1 MFWRGEVAK
10 YIRLH
15 GKSVMEYSSVKPNM
29 APKEKK
35 LKVVFAD
42 PPFGPEA
49 KGEAVTES
57 PNLGILYIIGYAK
70 PRLPNVEFTYLEPFL
85 SMDEHLAKVKA
96 IKPDVY
102 AISFTT
108 PRRELSFETISKVKA
123 LGLDMLMVAGGAHPT
138 IDPHDVLNNT
148 AVEVCIVGEGEET
161 TTELLKKV
169 QNREPVTDVVGTVN
183 KQKNNGVRPLLKDI
197 DFFPAWNMVDFNNYD
212 VAVSKKKRMAYMLP
226 IRGCP
231 NYCTYCS
238 NPVWKLEKPWIRQ
251 RSPKSIADEV
261 QYLYGRGIR
270 EIYLRSDTFNV
281 DIKWCLQVCDEIA
294 KLNLKGITFQ
304 CNLRADKLTD
314 ELAKRF
320 SDIHVWL
327 VHIGLESANDRVL
340 KGIGKNA
347 TQADN
352 VHTLELLKKYRIKV
366 YGFLML
372 YNAWESN
379 GKLEYETLQEV
390 NNTLDFAKL
399 CLRDNLIEYISWSI
413 TNPIIGS
420 KLYHIAKKYGIDA
433 YNVKIGN
440 CMHLPGISEE
450 QMVEHVKQGMIL
462 QLLNGIQKGM
472 ITKKSYKRA
481 AQKAVK
487 ILNM

>member
-1 MFWRGEVAK
+1 MPAQ
-10 YIRLH
+10 
-15 GKSVMEYSSVKPNM
+15 
-29 APKEKK
+29 KK
-35 LKVVFAD
+35 FKVVFAD
-42 PPFGPEA
+42 PPFGRESR
-49 KGEAVTES
+49 GEAVTES
-57 PNLGILYIIGYAK
+57 PNLGILYIIGYARE
-70 PRLPNVEFTYLEPFL
+70 RLPEVEFFYLEPFL
-85 SMDEHLAKVKA
+85 SIEEHLKKVEE
-96 IKPDVY
+96 IKPDIY

-108 PRRELSFETISKVKA
+108 PRRDLSFETINKVKA
-123 LGLDMLMVAGGAHPT
+123 LGLKMLMVAGGAHPT
-138 IDPHDVLNNT
+138 IDPQDVLKNT
-148 AVEVCIVGEGEET
+148 PVEVCIRGEGEET
-161 TTELLKKV
+161 TTELIKKLLS
-169 QNREPVTDVVGTVN
+169 NEPVTDVSGTVN
-183 KQKNNGVRPLLKDI
+183 RQKNNGLRPLLKDI
-197 DFFPAWNMVDFNNYD
+197 DFFPAWDLIDFENYEA
-212 VAVSKKKRMAYMLP
+212 AVSKKRRMAYLLP

-251 RSPKSIADEV
+251 RSPKNIADEV
-261 QYLYGRGIR
+261 NYLYGRGIR

-281 DIKWCLQVCDEIA
+281 DIKWCLQVCDEIK
-294 KLNLKGITFQ
+294 KLNLKGMTFQ
-304 CNLRADKLTD
+304 CNLRADKLND
-314 ELAKRF
+314 ELAQKLR
-320 SDIHVWL
+320 DIKVWL

-347 TQADN
+347 SQADN
-352 VHTLELLKKYRIKV
+352 VRTLELLKKYGVKV

-372 YNAWESN
+372 YNAWETD
-379 GKLEYETLQEV
+379 GKLQHETPEEV
-390 NNTLDFAKL
+390 NNTFEFAKN

-420 KLYHIAKKYGIDA
+420 KLHDIAQKYGIA
-433 YNVKIGN
+433 THNVKIGN
-440 CMHLPGISEE
+440 CMRLPGVTEQ

>member
-1 MFWRGEVAK
+1 VTK
-10 YIRLH
+10 QNIVPQ
-15 GKSVMEYSSVKPNM
+15 K
-29 APKEKK
+29 KK
-35 LKVVFAD
+35 LRVVFAD
-42 PPFGPEA
+42 PPFGREC

-57 PNLGILYIIGYAK
+57 PNLGILYIIGYSK
-70 PRLPNVEFTYLEPFL
+70 PRLPDVEFTYLEPFL
-85 SMDEHLAKVKA
+85 SMDEHLEKIKQ

-108 PRRELSFETISKVKA
+108 PRRELSFETIVNVKA
-123 LGLDMLMVAGGAHPT
+123 IGLKTLMIAGGAHPT
-138 IDPHDVLNNT
+138 IDPQDVLKNT
-148 AVEVCIVGEGEET
+148 PIEVCIMGEGEET
-161 TTELLKKV
+161 TTELIKKV
-169 QNREPVTDVVGTVN
+169 QAKEPIIDIVGTVN
-183 KQKNNGVRPLLKDI
+183 NHKNNGVRPLLKDI
-197 DFFPAWNMVDFNNYD
+197 DFFPAWDLIDFENYD
-212 VAVSKKKRMAYMLP
+212 IAVSKKKRMAYLLP

-251 RSPKSIADEV
+251 RSPKNIAEEIN
-261 QYLYGRGIR
+261 YLYGRGIR
-270 EIYLRSDTFNV
+270 EVYLRSDTFNV
-281 DIKWCLQVCDEIA
+281 DIKWCLEVCGEIE
-294 KLNLKGITFQ
+294 KLHLKGMTFQ
-304 CNLRADKLTD
+304 CNLRADKLNN
-314 ELAKRF
+314 ELARRL

-352 VHTLELLKKYRIKV
+352 IRTLELLKKYNIKV

-372 YNAWESN
+372 YNAWETN
-379 GKLEYETLQEV
+379 GKLEYETPKEV
-390 NNTLDFAKL
+390 NNTLEFAKT

-420 KLYHIAKKYGIDA
+420 KLYNIAKKFDIAA

-440 CMHLPGISEE
+440 CMRLPGISEQ

-472 ITKKSYKRA
+472 ITKKSYRRA

-487 ILNM
+487 ILDM

>member
-1 MFWRGEVAK
+1 MESEYWIAV
-10 YIRLH
+10 
-15 GKSVMEYSSVKPNM
+15 SVTQQNM
-29 APKEKK
+29 APLEKK
-35 LKVVFAD
+35 FKVVFAD
-42 PPFGPEA
+42 PPFGREC

-57 PNLGILYIIGYAK
+57 PNLGILYIIGYARE
-70 PRLPNVEFTYLEPFL
+70 RLSQVEFHYLEPFL
-85 SMDEHLAKVKA
+85 SMEEHLQKVKE

-102 AISFTT
+102 ALSFTT
-108 PRRELSFETISKVKA
+108 PRRELSFETIVQING
-123 LGLDMLMVAGGAHPT
+123 LGLNMLMAAGGAHPT
-138 IDPHDVLNNT
+138 IDPQDVLKNT
-148 AVEVCIVGEGEET
+148 PIDVCIIGEGEET
-161 TTELLKKV
+161 TTELIRQV
-169 QNREPVTDVVGTVN
+169 QANKPITDVVGTVN
-183 KQKNNGVRPLLKDI
+183 RQKNNGIRPLLKDI
-197 DFFPAWNMVDFNNYD
+197 DFFPAWDIIDFENYD
-212 VAVSKKKRMAYMLP
+212 VAVSRKKRMAYLLP

-251 RSPKSIADEV
+251 RSPKNIAEEIR
-261 QYLYGRGIR
+261 YLYDRGIR

-281 DIKWCLQVCDEIA
+281 DVKWCLEVCNEIE
-294 KLNLKGITFQ
+294 KLHLKDMTFQ

-314 ELAKRF
+314 ELAQRLH
-320 SDIHVWL
+320 DIHVWL

-352 VHTLELLKKYRIKV
+352 VRTLELLKKHHIKV

-372 YNAWESN
+372 YNAWETK
-379 GKLEYETLQEV
+379 GKLEYETPEEV
-390 NNTLDFAKL
+390 NNTLEFAKT

-420 KLYHIAKKYGIDA
+420 KLFDIAKKFDIAA

-440 CMHLPGISEE
+440 CMRLPGISEQ

>member
-1 MFWRGEVAK
+1 
-10 YIRLH
+10 
-15 GKSVMEYSSVKPNM
+15 M
-29 APKEKK
+29 APPQNK

-42 PPFGPEA
+42 PPFGRES

-70 PRLPNVEFTYLEPFL
+70 PRLSEVEFHYLEPFL
-85 SMDEHLAKVKA
+85 SMQEHLQKVMK
-96 IKPDVY
+96 IEPDVY

-108 PRRELSFETISKVKA
+108 PRRDLSFETIAKVKA
-123 LGLDMLMVAGGAHPT
+123 LGLKMLMVAGGAHPT
-138 IDPHDVLNNT
+138 IDPQDVLNNT
-148 AVEVCIVGEGEET
+148 PIEVCIRGEGEET
-161 TTELLKKV
+161 VTELLKRIVEK
-169 QNREPVTDVVGTVN
+169 RPVDDIVGTVN
-183 KQKNNGVRPLLKDI
+183 VQQDNGIRPLLKDI
-197 DFFPAWNMVDFNNYD
+197 DFFPAWDIIDFENYD

-251 RSPKSIADEV
+251 RSPKNIAEEV
-261 QYLYGRGIR
+261 NYLYSRGIR

-281 DIKWCLQVCDEIA
+281 DIKWCLETLSEIE
-294 KLNLKGITFQ
+294 KLKLRGMTFQ
-304 CNLRADKLTD
+304 CNLRADKLND
-314 ELAKRF
+314 ELAKKLQ
-320 SDIHVWL
+320 DVNVWL

-340 KGIGKNA
+340 KGIGKNV
-347 TQADN
+347 TQIDN
-352 VHTLELLKKYRIKV
+352 VRTLELLKKYHIKV

-372 YNAWESN
+372 YNAWETN
-379 GKLEYETLQEV
+379 GKLEYESPEEV
-390 NNTLDFAKL
+390 TNTLKFAKE

-420 KLYHIAKKYGIDA
+420 KLYHIAEKYGIA
-433 YNVKIGN
+433 THNVKIGN
-440 CMHLPGISEE
+440 CMSLPGISEQ
-450 QMVEHVKQGMIL
+450 QMVEDVKQGMIL
-462 QLLNGIQKGM
+462 QLLNGIQRGL

>member
-1 MFWRGEVAK
+1 MAV
-10 YIRLH
+10 
-15 GKSVMEYSSVKPNM
+15 SVKEQNM
-29 APKEKK
+29 APIEKK

-42 PPFGPEA
+42 PPFGRES

-70 PRLPNVEFTYLEPFL
+70 KRLPEVEFYYLEPFL
-85 SMDEHLAKVKA
+85 SMEEHLEKIRQ

-108 PRRELSFETISKVKA
+108 PRKELAYETISKVKN
-123 LGLDMLMVAGGAHPT
+123 LGLKMLIAAGGAHPT
-138 IDPHDVLNNT
+138 IAPSDVLNT
-148 AVEVCIVGEGEET
+148 AKVDVCIVGEGEET
-161 TTELLKKV
+161 TYELLKKISKN
-169 QNREPVTDVVGTVN
+169 QPITDVLGTIN
-183 KQKNNGVRPLLKDI
+183 AQKNNGIRPLLKDI
-197 DFFPAWNMVDFNNYD
+197 DFLPAWEMIDFENYD
-212 VAVSKKKRMAYMLP
+212 IAVSKKKRMAYMLP

-238 NPVWKLEKPWIRQ
+238 NPVWKLEKPWVRQ
-251 RSPKSIADEV
+251 RSPQNIAEEIN
-261 QYLYGRGIR
+261 YLYGKGIR

-281 DIKWCLQVCDEIA
+281 DIKWCLEVCDEIE
-294 KLNLKGITFQ
+294 KLNLKGMTFQ
-304 CNLRADKLTD
+304 CNLRADKLND
-314 ELAKRF
+314 ELAQRLH
-320 SDIHVWL
+320 DIHVWL

-347 TQADN
+347 KQADN
-352 VHTLELLKKYRIKV
+352 IRTLELLKKHHIKV

-372 YNAWESN
+372 YNAWETN
-379 GKLEYETLQEV
+379 GKLEYETPEEV
-390 NNTLDFAKL
+390 NNTLEFAKT

-420 KLYHIAKKYGIDA
+420 KLYDIAKKFDIA
-433 YNVKIGN
+433 SYNVKIGN
-440 CMHLPGISEE
+440 CMRLPDISEQ

>member
-1 MFWRGEVAK
+1 
-10 YIRLH
+10 
-15 GKSVMEYSSVKPNM
+15 M
-29 APKEKK
+29 ATTPKK

-42 PPFGPEA
+42 PPFGIEA

-57 PNLGILYIIGYAK
+57 PNLGILYIISYVRELLSG
-70 PRLPNVEFTYLEPFL
+70 VEFHYLEPFL
-85 SMDEHLAKVKA
+85 SMQEHIQKVQE

-108 PRRELSFETISKVKA
+108 PRRDLSFETINKVKA
-123 LGLDMLMVAGGAHPT
+123 LGLKMLMVSGGAHPT
-138 IDPHDVLNNT
+138 IDPQDVLKNT
-148 AVEVCIVGEGEET
+148 PIDVCIMGEGEET
-161 TTELLKKV
+161 TTELLKRV
-169 QNREPVTDVVGTVN
+169 QANQPITDVVGTVN
-183 KQKNNGVRPLLKDI
+183 KQKNNGIRPLLKDI
-197 DFFPAWNMVDFNNYD
+197 DFFPAWDMIDFENYD
-212 VAVSKKKRMAYMLP
+212 VAVSRKKRMAYMLP

-251 RSPKSIADEV
+251 RSPKNIAEEV
-261 QYLYGRGIR
+261 NYLYGRGIR

-281 DIKWCLQVCDEIA
+281 DIKWCLETLNEIE
-294 KLNLKGITFQ
+294 KLKLKGMAFQ
-304 CNLRADKLTD
+304 CNLRADKLND
-314 ELAKRF
+314 ELAKKLQ
-320 SDIHVWL
+320 DVNVWL

-347 TQADN
+347 TQTDN
-352 VHTLELLKKYRIKV
+352 VHTLELLKKYHIKV

-372 YNAWESN
+372 YNAWEAN
-379 GKLEYETLQEV
+379 GKLEYETPEEV
-390 NNTLDFAKL
+390 NKTLKFAKE

-420 KLYHIAKKYGIDA
+420 KLYHIAEKYGIA
-433 YNVKIGN
+433 TYNVKIGN
-440 CMHLPGISEE
+440 CMRLPGISEQ

>member
-1 MFWRGEVAK
+1 MTNYFGETYK
-10 YIRLH
+10 
-15 GKSVMEYSSVKPNM
+15 M
-29 APKEKK
+29 APSEKK

-42 PPFGPEA
+42 PPFGSEA

-57 PNLGILYIIGYAK
+57 PNLGILYIISYAK
-70 PRLPNVEFTYLEPFL
+70 SRLSNVEFTYLEPFL
-85 SMDEHLAKVKA
+85 SMEEHLAKVKQ

-108 PRRELSFETISKVKA
+108 PRRELSFETINNVKA
-123 LGLDMLMVAGGAHPT
+123 LGLNLLMVAGGAHPT
-138 IDPHDVLNNT
+138 IDPKDVLNST

-161 TTELLKKV
+161 TTELLKKI
-169 QNREPVTDVVGTVN
+169 QNKEPITNVVGTAN
-183 KQKNNGVRPLLKDI
+183 KQKNNGLRPLLKDI
-197 DFFPAWNMVDFNNYD
+197 DFLPAWEIIDFNNYD

-251 RSPKSIADEV
+251 RSPNNIAIEV
-261 QYLYGRGIR
+261 AYLYNRGIR

-281 DIKWCLQVCDEIA
+281 DIKWCLQVCDEIE
-294 KLNLKGITFQ
+294 KLNLKGMTFQ
-304 CNLRADKLTD
+304 CNLRADKLTE
-314 ELAKRF
+314 ELSERLRK
-320 SDIHVWL
+320 INVWL

-352 VHTLELLKKYRIKV
+352 IRTLELLKVHNIKV

-372 YNAWESN
+372 YNAWETN
-379 GKLEYETLQEV
+379 GKLEYETPEEV
-390 NNTLDFAKL
+390 NNTLEFAKT

-433 YNVKIGN
+433 HNVKIGN
-440 CMHLPGISEE
+440 CMHLPGISED

>member
-1 MFWRGEVAK
+1 MD
-10 YIRLH
+10 YI
-15 GKSVMEYSSVKPNM
+15 SVNKENM
-29 APKEKK
+29 TPTQKK

-42 PPFGPEA
+42 PPFGRES

-70 PRLPNVEFTYLEPFL
+70 PRLPNIEFYYLEPFL
-85 SMDEHLAKVKA
+85 SMEEHVEKVRE

-108 PRRELSFETISKVKA
+108 PRRDLSFETIAKVKE
-123 LGLDMLMVAGGAHPT
+123 LRLDMLMVAGGAHPT
-138 IDPHDVLNNT
+138 IDPQDVLKNT
-148 AVEVCIVGEGEET
+148 PIEICIVGEGEET
-161 TTELLKKV
+161 TAELLKKI
-169 QNREPVTDVVGTVN
+169 QAKQPVTDVVGTVN
-183 KQKNNGVRPLLKDI
+183 LQKNNGVRPLLKDI
-197 DFFPAWNMVDFNNYD
+197 DFFPAWDMIDFENYD
-212 VAVSKKKRMAYMLP
+212 IAVSKKKRMAYLLP

-238 NPVWKLEKPWIRQ
+238 NPVWKLEKPWVRQ
-251 RSPKSIADEV
+251 RSPKNIAEEIN
-261 QYLYGRGIR
+261 YLYGRGIR

-281 DIKWCLQVCDEIA
+281 DIKWCLEVCIEIE
-294 KLNLKGITFQ
+294 KLHLKGMTFQ
-304 CNLRADKLTD
+304 CNLRADKLND
-314 ELAKRF
+314 ELSQKL

-352 VHTLELLKKYRIKV
+352 IRTLELLKKYGIKV

-372 YNAWESN
+372 YNAWEAN
-379 GKLEYETLQEV
+379 GKLEHETPQEV
-390 NNTLDFAKL
+390 NNTLEFARK
-399 CLRDNLIEYISWSI
+399 CLSENLIEYISWSI

-420 KLYHIAKKYGIDA
+420 KLHDIAKKFDIAA

-440 CMHLPGISEE
+440 CMRLPDVSEQ

-472 ITKKSYKRA
+472 ITKKNKRA
-481 AQKAVK
+481 AQKAAK

>member
-1 MFWRGEVAK
+1 MAV
-10 YIRLH
+10 
-15 GKSVMEYSSVKPNM
+15 SVKEQKM
-29 APKEKK
+29 ATIKK

-42 PPFGPEA
+42 PPFGIES

-70 PRLPNVEFTYLEPFL
+70 ARLPEVEFFYLEPFL
-85 SMDEHLAKVKA
+85 SMEEHLEKVKQ
-96 IKPDVY
+96 IQPDVY

-108 PRRELSFETISKVKA
+108 PRRDLSFETIAKVKA
-123 LGLDMLMVAGGAHPT
+123 LGLKMLMVAGGAHPT
-138 IDPHDVLNNT
+138 IDPQDVLKNT
-148 AVEVCIVGEGEET
+148 PVDVCIVGEGEET
-161 TTELLKKV
+161 TTELIRKV
-169 QNREPVTDVVGTVN
+169 QTKESISDVIGTVN
-183 KQKNNGVRPLLKDI
+183 KQKNNGIRPLLKDLDFLPAWDLI
-197 DFFPAWNMVDFNNYD
+197 DFENYD
-212 VAVSKKKRMAYMLP
+212 IAVSKKKRMAYLLP

-238 NPVWKLEKPWIRQ
+238 NPVWKLEKPWVRQ
-251 RSPKSIADEV
+251 RSPKNIAEEIN
-261 QYLYGRGIR
+261 YLYGRGIR

-281 DIKWCLQVCDEIA
+281 DIKWCLEVCNEIE
-294 KLNLKGITFQ
+294 KLKLKGMTFQ
-304 CNLRADKLTD
+304 CNLRADKLND
-314 ELAKRF
+314 ELAKRLHN
-320 SDIHVWL
+320 IHVWL

-352 VHTLELLKKYRIKV
+352 IRTLELLKKYHIKV

-372 YNAWESN
+372 YNAWETN
-379 GKLEYETLQEV
+379 GKLEYETPEEV
-390 NNTLDFAKL
+390 NNTLEFAKT

-420 KLYHIAKKYGIDA
+420 KLYNIAKKFDIA
-433 YNVKIGN
+433 SYNVKIGN
-440 CMHLPGISEE
+440 CMRLPGISEQ
-450 QMVEHVKQGMIL
+450 QMVEHVKQGMVL

>member
-1 MFWRGEVAK
+1 MVFTQK
-10 YIRLH
+10 T
-15 GKSVMEYSSVKPNM
+15 
-29 APKEKK
+29 

-42 PPFGPEA
+42 PPFGRES

-57 PNLGILYIIGYAK
+57 PNLGILYIIGYARE
-70 PRLPNVEFTYLEPFL
+70 RLSNIEFTYLEPFL
-85 SMDEHLAKVKA
+85 SMEEHLQKIQQ

-102 AISFTT
+102 ALSFTT
-108 PRRELSFETISKVKA
+108 PRRDLSFETIAKVKA
-123 LGLDMLMVAGGAHPT
+123 TELPMLILAGGAHPT
-138 IDPHDVLNNT
+138 IDPQDVLKYT
-148 AVEVCIVGEGEET
+148 ATDVCIRGEGEET
-161 TTELLKKV
+161 TTELLQKI
-169 QNREPVTDVVGTVN
+169 QTGQPITDVAGTVN
-183 KQKNNGVRPLLKDI
+183 QKKNNGLRPLLKNL
-197 DFFPAWNMVDFNNYD
+197 DFFPAWDLIDFENYD
-212 VAVSKKKRMAYMLP
+212 IAVSKKKRMAYLLP

-251 RSPKSIADEV
+251 RSPKNIAEEIH
-261 QYLYGRGIR
+261 YLYNRGIR

-281 DIKWCLQVCDEIA
+281 DIKWCLQVCEEIK
-294 KLNLKGITFQ
+294 KLNLKGMTFQ
-304 CNLRADKLTD
+304 CNLRADKLND
-314 ELAKRF
+314 ELAQHLQ
-320 SDIHVWL
+320 DINIWL

-340 KGIGKNA
+340 RGIGKNA

-352 VHTLELLKKYRIKV
+352 IHTLELLKKHKIKV

-372 YNAWESN
+372 YNAWETN
-379 GKLEYETLQEV
+379 GKLEYETPQEV
-390 NNTLDFAKL
+390 NTTLEFAKN

-413 TNPIIGS
+413 TNPLIGS
-420 KLYHIAKKYGIDA
+420 KLYDIAKKHDIA
-433 YNVKIGN
+433 IHNVKIGN
-440 CMHLPGISEE
+440 CMRLPGITEQ

-481 AQKAVK
+481 AQKAIK

>member
-1 MFWRGEVAK
+1 MVTT
-10 YIRLH
+10 
-15 GKSVMEYSSVKPNM
+15 S
-29 APKEKK
+29 KK

-42 PPFGPEA
+42 PPFGKEA

-70 PRLPNVEFTYLEPFL
+70 SRLPNVEFTYLEPFL
-85 SMDEHLAKVKA
+85 STEEHLAKVKA
-96 IKPDVY
+96 IKPDIY

-108 PRRELSFETISKVKA
+108 PRRDLSFKTIAKVKA
-123 LGLDMLMVAGGAHPT
+123 LGLPMLMLAGGPHPT
-138 IDPHDVLNNT
+138 IDPADVLKNT

-161 TTELLKKV
+161 CTEIIKKV
-169 QNREPVTDVVGTVN
+169 QAGQPITDVAGTVN
-183 KQKNNGVRPLLKDI
+183 REKNNGLRPLLKDI
-197 DFFPAWNMVDFNNYD
+197 DFFPAWDLIDFVNYEA
-212 VAVSKKKRMAYMLP
+212 AVSKKNHMAYLLP

-251 RSPKSIADEV
+251 RSPKNIAEEIS
-261 QYLYGRGIR
+261 YLYGRGIR
-270 EIYLRSDTFNV
+270 EIYIRSDTFNV
-281 DIKWCLQVCDEIA
+281 DIKWCLEVLGEIE
-294 KLNLKGITFQ
+294 KLKLKGMKFQ
-304 CNLRADKLTD
+304 CNLRADKMND
-314 ELAKRF
+314 ELAKKLH
-320 SDIHVWL
+320 DVNVWL

-347 TQADN
+347 SQADN
-352 VHTLELLKKYRIKV
+352 VRTLEILKKYNVKV

-372 YNAWESN
+372 YNAWETN
-379 GKLEYETLQEV
+379 GKLEYETPEEV
-390 NNTLDFAKL
+390 QNTLDFAKN
-399 CLRDNLIEYISWSI
+399 CLRDNLIEYISWSV

-420 KLYHIAKKYGIDA
+420 KLYHIAQKYGISA
-433 YNVKIGN
+433 HNVKIGN
-440 CMHLPGISEE
+440 CMRLPGISEQ

-462 QLLNGIQKGM
+462 QLLNGIQKGI
-472 ITKKSYKRA
+472 ITGKGAKRA